1 MRTIYLANTV
11 LATDSDPDSA
21 ITIFR
26 RLTEEK
32 TLFAELSQWYLAMA
46 LLKKRDFTGAKIQ
59 LIYLMKTSED
69 FRQKAESIIKDL
81 D

>member
-1 MRTIYLANTV
+1 MV
-11 LATDSDPDSA
+11 
-21 ITIFR
+21 R
-26 RLTEEK
+26 RQDKGNHFTAERIAMHIE
-32 TLFAELSQWYLAMA
+32 TCVPFAELSQWYLAMA